1 MSFKVE
7 IKNNIQD
14 AFHAFSQ
21 LKRVEIARAA
31 KRAINRTLTTL
42 RKESVPVIKQEL
54 NIKSSVLKSYIS
66 LQKAEGRGFA
76 DLSGSLV
83 FQSRGLALI
92 DFVRGSKQP
101 TQQKGVAVKRRK
113 KVKVQVKPGRTY
125 VVRGGFIAN
134 TQSRGLQV
142 FKRTKA
148 NRSHLLMQTTPSLGQ
163 LLLRDTK
170 NKIAATLQTRGA
182 QLFQANLI
190 KDLEFRVS
198 DTFKRMQANRK
209 YK

>member
-14 AFHAFSQ
+14 AYTAFSQ
-21 LKRVEIARAA
+21 LKRTEISRAA

-42 RKESVPVIKQEL
+42 RKESVPVIQQEIK
-54 NIKSSVLKSYIS
+54 IKSSVLKTYMTIE
-66 LQKAEGRGFA
+66 KAEGRGFA
-76 DLSGSLV
+76 NLSGALV

-92 DFVRGSKQP
+92 DFVRGSKAP
-101 TQQKGVAVKRRK
+101 TKQKGIKVSRRK
-113 KVKVQVKPGRTY
+113 KVKVEVKPGRTY

-134 TQSRGLQV
+134 SQSRGLQV

-148 NRSHLLMQTTPSLGQ
+148 NRAHLLMQTTPSLGQ

-182 QLFQANLI
+182 QLFQKNFNE
-190 KDLEFRVS
+190 DLSFRVS
-198 DTFKRMQANRK
+198 DTFKRMQANRR